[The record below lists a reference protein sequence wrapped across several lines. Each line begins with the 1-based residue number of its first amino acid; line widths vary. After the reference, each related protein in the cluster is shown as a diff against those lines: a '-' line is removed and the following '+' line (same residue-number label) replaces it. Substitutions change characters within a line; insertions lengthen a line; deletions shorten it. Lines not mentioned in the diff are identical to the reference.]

1 MTDSLVRDHAALVAV
16 VRSAATGDEVAFA
29 RLVADHHA
37 PMLRVAY
44 VITDDPEIA
53 RDAVQSAWTRAWL
66 HLRSLRDPLQI
77 RSWLIAIAAN
87 EARKAS
93 GRRRR
98 EWVVDISSE
107 VQIDAPDQQGDAL
120 DLLDLRRVLRS
131 LSPEQRALIALRY
144 LAGLDSSEI
153 ARHLGMSAS
162 GVRSRLAR
170 TLERIRH
177 DLDIRPETD
186 R

>member
-1 MTDSLVRDHAALVAV
+1 MTDSLVRNHAALVDV

-37 PMLRVAY
+37 PMLRVAF

-53 RDAVQSAWTRAWL
+53 RDAVQSAWTRAWQHL
-66 HLRSLRDPLQI
+66 HSLRDPLQV

-87 EARKAS
+87 EARKAR

-98 EWVVDISSE
+98 ESVVDISSQVE
-107 VQIDAPDQQGDAL
+107 TDSPDLQADAL
-120 DLLDLRRVLRS
+120 DLLDLRRVLGS
-131 LSPEQRALIALRY
+131 LSADQRALIALRY
-144 LAGLDSSEI
+144 VAGLDSSEI

-170 TLERIRH
+170 TLERMRV
-177 DLDIRPETD
+177 DLDVQPETH